1 MRIEMSVE
9 DFAKLLKE
17 EGTQK
22 VWVSQNRV
30 NKVRLNKKK
39 EEVLN
44 YILDKYDG
52 YIRTENIPEIARAFE
67 ATSQQIA
74 GFCASLR
81 EEDKIK
87 YIVKENGYTI
97 YSKMLKYVKEYGK
110 QSIYDLARIFD
121 ITPSSVMSTIRMHAS
136 PRKEHLFIK
145 KSRKRDEQCRF
156 MHTVYFAE

>member
-1 MRIEMSVE
+1 MKIEMSVE

-22 VWVSQNRV
+22 IWVSQNRI
-30 NKVRLNKKK
+30 NKVKLNRKK
-39 EEVLN
+39 EEVFN

-52 YIRTENIPEIARAFE
+52 YVRTENIPEIARAFE

-74 GFCASLR
+74 GLCSSLR
-81 EEDKIK
+81 KEDKIK
-87 YIVKENGYTI
+87 YIVKESGYTI
-97 YSKMLKYVKEYGK
+97 YSKMLRYVKEHGK

-136 PRKEHLFIK
+136 SRRGYLFIK
-145 KSRKRDEQCRF
+145 KSRERDEQCRF